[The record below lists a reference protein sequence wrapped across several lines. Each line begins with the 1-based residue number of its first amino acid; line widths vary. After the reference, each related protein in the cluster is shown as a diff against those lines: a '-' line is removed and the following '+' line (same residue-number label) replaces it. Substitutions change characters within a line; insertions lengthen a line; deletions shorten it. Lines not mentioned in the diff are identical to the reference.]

1 MEWVGVLILVKAG
14 KYVPG
19 VNLKVEGRS
28 PVGIIPPFFYAA
40 PSPSV
45 KSPEPPPPPYRETV
59 TGLLPPPPFRIAPD
73 W

>member
-45 KSPEPPPPPYRETV
+45 KSPEPPPPPI
-59 TGLLPPPPFRIAPD
+59 P
-73 W
+73 